1 MATESQTKIFSS
13 DAIQHPL
20 QESRIPFS
28 KYELSEEHEPYID
41 ESRASTIHLDTEGI
55 LSNQSQELCKNL
67 DKYCPPKYEQPAT
80 GWIGSFLARIKGA
93 CYGWNNPHEVERLKF
108 LLDDLQTKFNSI
120 EKTERTEQENEI
132 YSSKESNEDKFAT
145 LQKQLDL
152 LNENYTQISSLMT
165 KLNNTND
172 LLNSELEVEKQKFQ
186 TGKKLFIDK
195 DMEELSKY
203 FELNDEES
211 ELFFGSSP
219 LLEKNS

>member
-1 MATESQTKIFSS
+1 
-13 DAIQHPL
+13 
-20 QESRIPFS
+20 
-28 KYELSEEHEPYID
+28 
-41 ESRASTIHLDTEGI
+41 
-55 LSNQSQELCKNL
+55 
-67 DKYCPPKYEQPAT
+67 
-80 GWIGSFLARIKGA
+80 
-93 CYGWNNPHEVERLKF
+93 
-108 LLDDLQTKFNSI
+108 
-120 EKTERTEQENEI
+120 
-132 YSSKESNEDKFAT
+132 
-145 LQKQLDL
+145 
-152 LNENYTQISSLMT
+152 MT